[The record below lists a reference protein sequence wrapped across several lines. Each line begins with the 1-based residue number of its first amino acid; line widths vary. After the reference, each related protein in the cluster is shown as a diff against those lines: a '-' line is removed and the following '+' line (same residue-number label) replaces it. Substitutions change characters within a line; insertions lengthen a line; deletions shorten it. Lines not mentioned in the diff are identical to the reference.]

1 MDASGPS
8 HAGNAS
14 GRSSAVRHP
23 AGYRQTRFEQA
34 TRSLALVVAAPL
46 LLALTLPSA
55 FHIARRAEYG
65 YSVLDRKVLRVA
77 PAGPAER
84 AGVRAG
90 DRIVAVDGR
99 PVPRMMEYYA
109 ATAGRYRLEPLELEL
124 ERDGRT
130 VSAVLQ
136 PVRPPQAAMITQYT
150 QWISGLAFLL
160 IGWWVLARRADP
172 VARHFFAMCAIFAF
186 FLIDVP
192 DIGRLDF
199 VLAKAH
205 ARALLQYL
213 LPAYMLRFF
222 LQFPSPWHPGPRL
235 GAAARW
241 LAAPAWLLFAAAIA
255 TEALRGTRPAGAP
268 EAVLGAVSLVYMIA
282 YFLLGLARFGRN
294 AFRRD
299 RPIRRTKM
307 LVILAGLSAGLVPF
321 VISMALG
328 SLAPGASAPHLSYLG
343 LSLLLVPASFA
354 LAIMRY
360 GALDTAFVVRI
371 GLIYGA
377 LTGLVVIGYLL
388 VTVAV
393 GTFLSTRFDVDSS
406 HVLVLL
412 VAATALVVAPLRGR
426 VQRLV
431 DLAFYPSRRANR
443 EAIAR
448 LADRLTGLIEAD
460 AVLEHLGASLGEL
473 FRPRS
478 FAIVLAGGG
487 TARGFSARAGWTA
500 GRALA
505 GDVLPGDNPLT
516 GLLDRVRRPVFR
528 EELEDF
534 SPGGEGADAAWR
546 YLRDLDAELLVPL
559 VSGNR
564 LLGFLALGAKAGGQ
578 LYGQE
583 DVANLQALAVQ
594 AGPVVESRQL
604 YEERLRVRR
613 LETELE
619 VARGIQANLLPVA
632 PLETPHALVCG
643 RNEPCRTV
651 GGDYF
656 DYFTMDGGRLAL
668 AIGDVAG
675 KGIPAALM
683 MSSLRVAFRLAA
695 ERGDSPRAVVGR
707 MNPVVASLVGEGSF
721 ICFFYAVWDPA
732 SGLLAYSNAGME
744 PPVLLRATAP
754 GRQYLRKGGPVLGV
768 EPGFAY
774 REGTVRLEP
783 GDRIFLYTDGLTEQR
798 DPEGNFFD
806 AERLLALVEG
816 AAERHPTA
824 VLAHVF
830 ATVDAYGHQR
840 RSDDQTAMLFQV
852 NELAD
857 SAAIGP

>member
-1 MDASGPS
+1 
-8 HAGNAS
+8 
-14 GRSSAVRHP
+14 VRHP
-23 AGYRQTRFEQA
+23 AGYRQNRFERV
-34 TRSLALVVAAPL
+34 TRSLALLVAAPL

-55 FHIARRAEYG
+55 FHIAKRAEYG
-65 YSVLDRKVLRVA
+65 YSVLDKKVLRVE
-77 PAGPAER
+77 PGGPAER
-84 AGVRAG
+84 AGMRAG
-90 DRIVAVDGR
+90 DRITAVDGR

-109 ATAGRYRLEPLELEL
+109 ATAGRYRLEPLALEL
-124 ERDGRT
+124 EREGHVVT
-130 VSAVLQ
+130 AVLQ
-136 PVRPPQAAMITQYT
+136 PVPPSQSAMVTQYT

-172 VARHFFAMCAIFAF
+172 EARHFFAMCAIFAF

-192 DIGRLDF
+192 DVGRLDF
-199 VLAKAH
+199 VVAKAH
-205 ARALLQYL
+205 VRALLQYL
-213 LPAYMLRFF
+213 LPAYVLRFF
-222 LQFPSPWHPGPRL
+222 LQFPSPWHPGRR
-235 GAAARW
+235 GSVVARW
-241 LAAPAWLLFAAAIA
+241 LAAPAWLLFAVATV
-255 TEALRGTRPAGAP
+255 TEAMRGARPAGAT

-282 YFLLGLARFGRN
+282 YFLIGLVRFGRN
-294 AFRRD
+294 ALRRD

-307 LVILAGLSAGLVPF
+307 LVILGGLTAGLVPF
-321 VISMALG
+321 LVTMALG

-371 GLIYGA
+371 GLIYGT
-377 LTGLVVIGYLL
+377 LTALVVIGYLL

-393 GTFLSTRFDVDSS
+393 GTFLSTRFAVDSS

-412 VAATALVVAPLRGR
+412 VAATALVIAPLRGR

-460 AVLEHLGASLGEL
+460 AVLEHLGESLGEL

-478 FAIVLAGGG
+478 FAIVLAGAGG
-487 TARGFSARAGWTA
+487 PAGGGQARGFSARSGWTA
-500 GRALA
+500 GGALA
-505 GDVLPGDNPLT
+505 QDALPADNPLT

-534 SPGGEGADAAWR
+534 SPGGAGADVIWR
-546 YLRDLDAELLVPL
+546 FIGSLDAELLVPM

-564 LLGFLALGAKAGGQ
+564 LLGFLSLGPKSGGQ

-632 PLETPHALVCG
+632 PLETPQALVCG

-656 DYFTMDGGRLAL
+656 DYFTMEDGRLAL

-707 MNPVVASLVGEGSF
+707 MNPVVASLVAEGSF

-732 SGLLAYSNAGME
+732 SGLLAYCNAGME
-744 PPVLLRATAP
+744 PPVLMRRTVP
-754 GRQYLRKGGPVLGV
+754 GRQVLRKGGPVLGV
-768 EPGFAY
+768 EPDVAY

-783 GDRIFLYTDGLTEQR
+783 GDRLFLFTDGLTEQR
-798 DPEGNFFD
+798 SPEGEFFD
-806 AERLLALVEG
+806 AERLLAVVEG
-816 AAERHPTA
+816 GAESHPAA
-824 VLAHVF
+824 VLEHVF
-830 ATVDAYGHQR
+830 ATVDAFGHRR
-840 RSDDQTAMLFQV
+840 RSDDQTAMLLHVKQ
-852 NELAD
+852 LAD
-857 SAAIGP
+857 SASIGP

>member
-1 MDASGPS
+1 M
-8 HAGNAS
+8 
-14 GRSSAVRHP
+14 RHP
-23 AGYRQTRFEQA
+23 AGHRQTRFERV
-34 TRSLALVVAAPL
+34 TRSLALLVAAPL
-46 LLALTLPSA
+46 LLALLLPTA

-65 YSVLDRKVLRVA
+65 LSVLEMRVLRVEPGGA
-77 PAGPAER
+77 ADR
-84 AGVRAG
+84 AGVRAD
-90 DRIVAVDGR
+90 DRILRIDGR
-99 PVPRMMEYYA
+99 PIPRMMEYYA
-109 ATAGRYRLEPLELEL
+109 ATAGHYRLEPLSLEL
-124 ERDGRT
+124 ERGGRT
-130 VSAVLQ
+130 LAVTLK
-136 PVRPPQAAMITQYT
+136 PDPPSRAAMATQYT

-160 IGWWVLARRADP
+160 IGWWVLARRADA
-172 VARHFFAMCAIFAF
+172 VARNFFAMCAIFAF
-186 FLIDVP
+186 FLIDIP
-192 DIGRLDF
+192 DIDRLDF
-199 VLAKAH
+199 VTAKAH
-205 ARALLQYL
+205 VRALLQYL
-213 LPAYMLRFF
+213 LPAYVLRFF
-222 LQFPSPWHPGPRL
+222 LQFPSPWRPGRA
-235 GAAARW
+235 GAVAMRW
-241 LAAPAWLLFAAAIA
+241 LLAPAWVLFIVAAVS
-255 TEALRGTRPAGAP
+255 EALRGTRPAGAT
-268 EAVLGAVSLVYMIA
+268 EAVLGTVSLVYMLA
-282 YFLLGLARFGRN
+282 FFLAGLVRFGRS

-307 LVILAGLSAGLVPF
+307 LVILAGLTAGLVPF
-321 VISMALG
+321 LVTMALG

-377 LTGLVVIGYLL
+377 LTALVVVGYLL

-393 GTFLSTRFDVDSS
+393 GTFLSARFAVESS
-406 HVLVLL
+406 YVLVLL
-412 VAATALVVAPLRGR
+412 VAGTALVIAPLRGR

-431 DLAFYPSRRANR
+431 DIAFYPSRRANR

-448 LADRLTGLIEAD
+448 LADRLTGLIEVD
-460 AVLEHLGASLGEL
+460 AVLEHLGQSLGEL

-478 FAIVLAGGG
+478 FAIVLAAGSQ
-487 TARGFSARAGWTA
+487 ARGLAVRSYWPPRRVEAR
-500 GRALA
+500 
-505 GDVLPGDNPLT
+505 DVLAPDDPLPA
-516 GLLDRVRRPVFR
+516 LLDRVRRPMFC

-534 SPGGEGADAAWR
+534 SPGGADSESTWR
-546 YLRDLDAELLVPL
+546 FIRSLDAELLVPL

-564 LLGFLALGAKAGGQ
+564 LLGFLAFGPKTGGQ

-632 PLETPHALVCG
+632 PLETPHGIICG

-656 DYFTMDGGRLAL
+656 DYFTMDGGRVAL

-695 ERGDSPRAVVGR
+695 ERSDSPRAVVTR
-707 MNPVVASLVGEGSF
+707 MNPVVASLVAEGSF

-744 PPVLLRATAP
+744 PPVLLRASSP
-754 GRQYLRKGGPVLGV
+754 GRQLLRKGGPVLGV
-768 EPGFAY
+768 EPGYAY

-783 GDRIFLYTDGLTEQR
+783 GDRLFLYTDGLTEQR
-798 DPEGNFFD
+798 DPQGDFFD
-806 AERLLALVEG
+806 AERLIALVEN
-816 AAERHPTA
+816 AAESHPAT
-824 VLAHVF
+824 VLEHLF
-830 ATVDAYGHQR
+830 ATVDAFGHHR
-840 RSDDQTAMLFQV
+840 RSDDQTAMLLHV
-852 NELAD
+852 NKLTAPP
-857 SAAIGP
+857 SVSPAVGS